1 MVLSDEQKKLLR
13 KSSKTLAIIGKF
25 TTQGELIYAFSNQ
38 ATENVN
44 GVVSAEAFFTEAK
57 PALALKV
64 DGTVKLGKSLYNTY
78 KVATPLTAPD
88 DSDVQIITSDSP
100 LLSVNEKVFDEATVK
115 LMQKHGGKLVKELVS
130 NLDKLAH
137 FSHSNFSKSI
147 LKIARDYMYHAAL
160 EELGTF
166 TQRIWFDALSSD
178 YKLSSEVAKYLT
190 AYEQDEQQILDLL
203 SSHLGKI
210 QTIEEPKEQA
220 FTKRQQTALLK
231 ALERCKRVMK
241 DGIEDDPIWDNCRKF
256 ESNLS
261 WLDSYAGNDNYGLPS
276 LHFVGGK
283 EFLKY
288 YQTFLTTSEEV
299 HRLVRSQ
306 ALHPY
311 IFTWLS
317 SKYASWD
324 EGEFNKAS
332 DPMYDIGV
340 EGQGDKRIPG
350 ETHAERAEMFRRI
363 QSAPLEEEVDK
374 ELRDDEDYNNFT
386 YIVEDHTFSALLAD
400 RAVTAASLRHR
411 AKKLFSLLGQL
422 AGGKVG
428 QLLSDLDKFNA
439 LFVPLYRIIKNTRPE
454 NEEEGYK
461 LSEFKERLENVIGEK
476 IKERFP
482 EIDDFI
488 DTVINNSQ
496 QEWSSGSSDQD
507 LKTIVTNAFISA
519 YASVSK
525 NHFARQ
531 YLENRFDIKEEIRVA
546 EELYDVIRNQ
556 QQVSA
561 QSDVVG
567 SPVVSVVETV
577 FPSTR
582 EKNKKVFR
590 DDIFQQQ
597 AEQISEQRD
606 PIIAQTPKH
615 EMLVNQGVETGSFKI
630 VNSKGEEL
638 ASANIKPDS
647 IEYKVEQDKAEEF
660 LQDDAKLVVDQGD
673 ENFEVLVT
681 ELDFPK
687 EDVNE
692 VLKQRQQETDDIL
705 DLANKNAQL
714 AEKQNQIVKA
724 YEKDDADRALSN
736 SLRSLML
743 CEYILAVPKS
753 QSQLGKPDISN
764 ILGLMVDVVEHLVE
778 PNDSKVID
786 GVLVQDGDPTPELS
800 RINLSKYYPV
810 ANRDELWDIVNYQYQ
825 LAKELSSVRDYLQEL
840 AEIRDFIDALGET
853 DIDLIFV
860 NSTLK
865 EQAQVNQFDQFIPHA
880 HSPAVVYLT
889 TQAQTSQGLNTMAER
904 VVELIGDKNAKNLQ
918 MPIFVSPEE
927 LPENLTK
934 NAGLPVISVTDL
946 QLPPLKAKPS
956 KEGFVVDKIIQE
968 KPYLLLAAAIMVNEG
983 SQALGNVDRLDIST
997 DTGFKRDY
1005 NIAINTNQTLSD
1017 VLRELWLK
1025 SKKPLLDNLI
1035 FVKWLNLLFLAMQ
1048 TDKNIRLG
1056 GKGIASKLEDIL
1068 RKNTFEEALF
1078 TLNPVIRTSEDITV
1092 FIKDRDNFLAPA
1104 VAEGGID
1111 TFLKSTFGSRYRQP
1125 LNVSF
1130 KDSFHDLVKRYE

>member
-1 MVLSDEQKKLLR
+1 MVLSDEQKKLLS
-13 KSSKTLAIIGKF
+13 KSSKTLAVIGKF
-25 TTQGELIYAFSNQ
+25 TPQGEPIYNFSNQ
-38 ATENVN
+38 GTENVN
-44 GVVSAEAFFTEAK
+44 GVVSAESFFTEVK

-78 KVATPLTAPD
+78 KVATPLNAPA
-88 DSDVQIITSDSP
+88 DSDVQILTSDSP

-115 LMQKHGGKLVKELVS
+115 QMQKHGGKLVKELIS

-137 FSHSNFSKSI
+137 FSHSNFSKSV

-178 YKLSSEVAKYLT
+178 YKLSSEIAKYLT

-210 QTIEEPKEQA
+210 QTNEEPKEQA
-220 FTKRQQTALLK
+220 FTKPQQTALLN

-288 YQTFLTTSEEV
+288 YQTFLHTSEEV

-350 ETHAERAEMFRRI
+350 ETHAERAEMFKRVKE
-363 QSAPLEEEVDK
+363 APLEEDVDK
-374 ELRDDEDYNNFT
+374 ELRDDDDYNNFT
-386 YIVEDHTFSALLAD
+386 YIIEDHTFSALLAD
-400 RAVTAASLRHR
+400 KSVTAASLRHR

-422 AGGKVG
+422 AGGKMG
-428 QLLSDLDKFNA
+428 QLLSELDKFNA
-439 LFVPLYRIIKNTRPE
+439 LFVPLYRIIKNTKPE
-454 NEEEGYK
+454 SEEEGYK
-461 LSEFKERLENVIGEK
+461 LSDFKERLENVVGEK
-476 IKERFP
+476 IKTTFP

-496 QEWSSGSSDQD
+496 QEWSGGDQD
-507 LKTIVTNAFISA
+507 LKTIVTNKFISA

-546 EELYDVIRNQ
+546 EDLYDVIRNQ

-561 QSDVVG
+561 ESDVVG

-577 FPSTR
+577 FPNTR
-582 EKNKKVFR
+582 ERNKKSFR

-597 AEQISEQRD
+597 VQQIGEQSSD

-615 EMLVNQGVETGSFKI
+615 EKLKDVETGSFKI
-630 VNSKGEEL
+630 VNDSGAEI
-638 ASANIKPDS
+638 ASAVVKSDT
-647 IEYKVEQDKAEEF
+647 IEYKVEQDKAEDF
-660 LQDDAKLVVDQGD
+660 IQDDVKMVVDQGE

-687 EDVNE
+687 EDIDE
-692 VLKQRQQETDDIL
+692 AIKQKQQEKDDIL
-705 DLANKNAQL
+705 DLANKNSQL

-736 SLRSLML
+736 SLRSLLL

-786 GVLVQDGDPTPELS
+786 GVLVQDGEPTPELS

-825 LAKELSSVRDYLQEL
+825 LAKELSNVQDYLQEL
-840 AEIRDFIDALGET
+840 TEVRDFIEALGET
-853 DIDLIFV
+853 DVDLVFV

-865 EQAQVNQFDQFIPHA
+865 EQAEVNQFDQFIPHA
-880 HSPAVVYLT
+880 HSPAFVYLT
-889 TQAQTSQGLNTMAER
+889 TQAQTAQGLNKMADR
-904 VVELIGDKNAKNLQ
+904 IAELVGDKNAKNLQ
-918 MPIFVSPEE
+918 MPVFISSED

-934 NAGLPVISVTDL
+934 NSGLPVISATDL
-946 QLPPLKAKPS
+946 QLPPLKEKPA
-956 KEGFVVDKIIQE
+956 KEGLVVDKIIQE
-968 KPYLLLAAAIMVNEG
+968 KPYLLLATAVMMNEG
-983 SQALGNVDRLDIST
+983 SQAFGNVDRLDIST
-997 DTGFKRDY
+997 DTHFKREY
-1005 NIAINTNQTLSD
+1005 NIAINTNQTVSD
-1017 VLRELWLK
+1017 ILRELWLK
-1025 SKKPLLDNLI
+1025 SKKPLLDNVI
-1035 FVKWLNLLFLAMQ
+1035 FVKWMNFLFLAMQ
-1048 TDKNIRLG
+1048 DNKDIKLS
-1056 GKGIASKLEDIL
+1056 GKGIAERLEDIL
-1068 RKNTFEEALF
+1068 RTNTFEEALS
-1078 TLNPVIRTSEDITV
+1078 TLNPIISTSGDIPAL
-1092 FIKDRDNFLAPA
+1092 IKDKDNYLAPA
-1104 VAEGGID
+1104 VAGGGID
-1111 TFLKSTFGSRYRQP
+1111 TFLKSTFGSKHRQP
-1125 LNVSF
+1125 LNVAF
-1130 KDSFHDLVKRYE
+1130 KDSFHDLLKKYDH

>member
-1 MVLSDEQKKLLR
+1 MEPNR
-13 KSSKTLAIIGKF
+13 K
-25 TTQGELIYAFSNQ
+25 
-38 ATENVN
+38 
-44 GVVSAEAFFTEAK
+44 
-57 PALALKV
+57 
-64 DGTVKLGKSLYNTY
+64 
-78 KVATPLTAPD
+78 
-88 DSDVQIITSDSP
+88 
-100 LLSVNEKVFDEATVK
+100 
-115 LMQKHGGKLVKELVS
+115 
-130 NLDKLAH
+130 
-137 FSHSNFSKSI
+137 
-147 LKIARDYMYHAAL
+147 R
-160 EELGTF
+160 
-166 TQRIWFDALSSD
+166 
-178 YKLSSEVAKYLT
+178 
-190 AYEQDEQQILDLL
+190 
-203 SSHLGKI
+203 
-210 QTIEEPKEQA
+210 
-220 FTKRQQTALLK
+220 
-231 ALERCKRVMK
+231 
-241 DGIEDDPIWDNCRKF
+241 
-256 ESNLS
+256 
-261 WLDSYAGNDNYGLPS
+261 NYGVLGNSP
-276 LHFVGGK
+276 
-283 EFLKY
+283 
-288 YQTFLTTSEEV
+288 T
-299 HRLVRSQ
+299 
-306 ALHPY
+306 HPA
-311 IFTWLS
+311 

-363 QSAPLEEEVDK
+363 QEAPLEEDVDK

-400 RAVTAASLRHR
+400 KAVTAASLRYR

-428 QLLSDLDKFNA
+428 QLLNELDKFNA

-454 NEEEGYK
+454 NEDEGYK
-461 LSEFKERLENVIGEK
+461 LSDFKERLESVIGEK
-476 IKERFP
+476 IKTSFP
-482 EIDDFI
+482 EIDNFVEN
-488 DTVINNSQ
+488 VISNSQ
-496 QEWSSGSSDQD
+496 QEWSSADRDQSLN
-507 LKTIVTNAFISA
+507 LKTIVTNKFISA

-561 QSDVVG
+561 QSEVVG

-577 FPSTR
+577 FPNTR
-582 EKNKKVFR
+582 EKNKKNFR

-597 AEQISEQRD
+597 VQQISEQRSD
-606 PIIAQTPKH
+606 PIVAQTPIH
-615 EMLVNQGVETGSFKI
+615 EKLKDVEAGTFK
-630 VNSKGEEL
+630 VVSDSGTEV
-638 ASANIKPDS
+638 ASAIIKPDS

-660 LQDDAKLVVDQGD
+660 LQDDAKLVINQGD
-673 ENFEVLVT
+673 EKLEVLVT

-687 EDVNE
+687 EDIDE
-692 VLKQRQQETDDIL
+692 VLKQKQQEKDDVL

-714 AEKQNQIVKA
+714 AEMQNNIVKV
-724 YEKDDADRALSN
+724 YQKDDADRALSN

-764 ILGLMVDVVEHLVE
+764 ILGLMVDIVEHLVE

-825 LAKELSSVRDYLQEL
+825 LAKELSNVKDYLQEL
-840 AEIRDFIDALGET
+840 AEIRDFVESLGET
-853 DIDLIFV
+853 DVDLIFV

-865 EQAQVNQFDQFIPHA
+865 EQAEVNQFDQFIPHA
-880 HSPAVVYLT
+880 YSPAVIYLT
-889 TQAQTSQGLNTMAER
+889 TQANSSQGLNTMADR
-904 VVELIGDKNAKNLQ
+904 IAELVGDKNAQNLQ

-934 NAGLPVISVTDL
+934 NAGLPIISATDL
-946 QLPPLKAKPS
+946 HLPPLKAKPA

-968 KPYLLLAAAIMVNEG
+968 KPYLLLSAAIMMNEG

-997 DTGFKRDY
+997 DTSFKREY
-1005 NIAINTNQTLSD
+1005 NIAINTNQTVSD

-1035 FVKWLNLLFLAMQ
+1035 FVKWLNFLFLAMQ
-1048 TDKNIRLG
+1048 TDKKIQLG
-1056 GKGIASKLEDIL
+1056 GRGIASKLEDIL

-1078 TLNPVIRTSEDITV
+1078 TLSPVIKMSEDITV
-1092 FIKDRDNFLAPA
+1092 FVKDRDNFLAPA

-1111 TFLKSTFGSRYRQP
+1111 TFLKSTFGSKYRQP
-1125 LNVSF
+1125 LNVVF
-1130 KDSFHDLVKRYE
+1130 KDSFHDLLQKYNH